1 MGGSDTRRTRLVAL
15 FVPAREPST
24 PFLPAGRF
32 KATWQGKIVLELGGE
47 YTFAVQGRGNVQV
60 RINGAV
66 VLEGA
71 GPELKGNGSKAIT
84 LIKGANELLVTYE
97 SPAEGD
103 AALRLFWECSEFR
116 REPLAWSVVRHDPK
130 DKDLIQGKLL
140 REGRE
145 LLATQRCVRCH
156 AADTE
161 TWLREGGMP
170 ELAMD
175 APSLTEIGSRLNAD
189 WMAHWIQDPHK
200 LRPCATMPR
209 VFADAAIGDKAALD
223 ERVVDIAAYLASLGS
238 GHKKEPPAKEETV
251 QEGTRLFVNL
261 GCLACH
267 TPPGKD
273 DFAGDEKNR
282 VPLRDVSAKWQPAA
296 LRAFLRQPDRHYQ
309 WIRMPNFQ
317 LKEEEAARLAAY
329 LLAAEKRT
337 LFAPLPEK
345 AQVERGQKLVLSSG
359 CLNCHTLQDGK
370 PLTSTLHG
378 PALADIKPER
388 RKSGCLQAGD
398 KREGHAPVLL
408 LTAEQQ
414 KALQALLADGRQSLR
429 RESAVEFAGRQMRIL
444 RCNACHRRDA
454 QEDDWSQ
461 LRDEEAG
468 LTAGLPAVD
477 PETEPKHFKADQIR
491 PSLTW
496 TGEKLKPEWM
506 ATFIAGKLPYK
517 PREYLRARMPAFPRR
532 ADLLAHGL
540 AHEHGYSAQPEPVAA
555 VDEKLAEIGRD
566 LVGKKRWS
574 CTACHD
580 MGKTEAVGVFESPGP
595 NFMYIK
601 DRLRRDYY
609 DRWLWL
615 PSRVEPGTK
624 MPQVYMVGKPSLLA
638 DVLEGDAGRQID
650 AIWNFILQGKALKPP
665 AESSE

>member
-1 MGGSDTRRTRLVAL
+1 
-15 FVPAREPST
+15 
-24 PFLPAGRF
+24 
-32 KATWQGKIVLELGGE
+32 
-47 YTFAVQGRGNVQV
+47 
-60 RINGAV
+60 
-66 VLEGA
+66 
-71 GPELKGNGSKAIT
+71 
-84 LIKGANELLVTYE
+84 
-97 SPAEGD
+97 
-103 AALRLFWECSEFR
+103 
-116 REPLAWSVVRHDPK
+116 
-130 DKDLIQGKLL
+130 
-140 REGRE
+140 
-145 LLATQRCVRCH
+145 
-156 AADTE
+156 
-161 TWLREGGMP
+161 
-170 ELAMD
+170 
-175 APSLTEIGSRLNAD
+175 
-189 WMAHWIQDPHK
+189 
-200 LRPCATMPR
+200 MPR

-223 ERVVDIAAYLASLGS
+223 ERVVDIAAYLGSLGS
-238 GHKKEPPAKEETV
+238 RQKKELPAKEETV

-273 DFAGDEKNR
+273 DFVGDEKNR

-296 LRAFLRQPDRHYQ
+296 LRAFLRQPDHHYQ

-329 LLAAEKRT
+329 LLAVDKRA
-337 LFAPLPEK
+337 LFAPLTEK
-345 AQVERGQKLVLSSG
+345 AQVERGQKLVQSSG
-359 CLNCHTLQDGK
+359 CLNCHALQEGK
-370 PLTSTLHG
+370 PLTSTLRSA
-378 PALADIKPER
+378 ALADIKPER
-388 RKSGCLQAGD
+388 WKAGCLQPAD
-398 KREGHAPVLL
+398 KGERHAPVLL
-408 LTAEQQ
+408 LTAEQRQ
-414 KALQALLADGRQSLR
+414 AIQALLADGRQSLR
-429 RESAVEFAGRQMRIL
+429 RESAVEFASRQMRIL
-444 RCNACHRRDA
+444 RCNACHRRDD
-454 QEDDWSQ
+454 QEDYWSQ

-506 ATFIAGKLPYK
+506 ATFIAGKLSYK

-540 AHEHGYSAQPEPVAA
+540 AHEHGYSAQPEPIAA
-555 VDEKLAEIGRD
+555 PDEKLAEIGRD

-595 NFMYIK
+595 NFMHIK
-601 DRLRRDYY
+601 DRLRREYY
-609 DRWLWL
+609 DRWMWL

-638 DVLEGDAGRQID
+638 DVLQGDASRQID
-650 AIWNFILQGKALKPP
+650 AIWNYILQGKALKPP